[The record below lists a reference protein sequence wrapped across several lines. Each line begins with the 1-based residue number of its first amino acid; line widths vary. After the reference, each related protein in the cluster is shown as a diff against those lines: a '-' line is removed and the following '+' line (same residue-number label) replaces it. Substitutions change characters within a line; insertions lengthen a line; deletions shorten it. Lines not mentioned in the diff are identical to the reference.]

1 MRFGMFLF
9 LFLAVT
15 AAATSEPKPFVVKQS
30 ACLKDMGGGDC
41 ETIVIENPL
50 MKPVLVEITCGPEY
64 DRSELKIPARTR
76 QSIDIEVTTA
86 GKDAVCKLASW
97 KTID

>member
-1 MRFGMFLF
+1 MRFGLFLF

-15 AAATSEPKPFVVKQS
+15 AAATSETRPFVVKQS
-30 ACLKDMGGGDC
+30 ACKDKGLC

-64 DRSELKIPARTR
+64 DRSELTIPARTR
-76 QSIDIEVTTA
+76 QSIDIETTSVGTA
-86 GKDAVCKLASW
+86 LVCKMASW
-97 KTID
+97 KLVE